1 MLIDQVT
8 NLIQLLL
15 SHLLDVLS
23 PQDIFDAADTPL
35 HPTVALAVVGA
46 GVDVVYAHLLQ
57 EVGEGGP
64 DAPCPIAAD
73 LVGQL

>member
-15 SHLLDVLS
+15 SHLLDILS

-35 HPTVALAVVGA
+35 HPTVALSVVGA

-57 EVGEGGP
+57 EVCEGGP
-64 DAPCPIAAD
+64 EAPCPIAAD
-73 LVGQL
+73 LMGHP